1 MLDGQNLTV
10 SAGRHTLLSDV
21 SCSIA
26 PGRVMAII
34 GPNGAGKTTLMRCL
48 TGETKP
54 DAGQVTL
61 DGHDIGTLSPARLA
75 VRRAVLTQKSVL
87 SFPFSVSE
95 VVNLGLH
102 ANATTGHERAR
113 IVGDAL
119 ARVGLTGYESRF
131 YQLLSGGEQQRVQL
145 ARVLCQVWQ
154 PETAGVANYLLLD
167 EPIASLDIR
176 HQIDVLR
183 IARDF
188 AEQGGGVAIILHD
201 INLAFAYADS
211 VSVLGRG
218 KLVTD
223 GAPED
228 VLSID
233 LLQAVF
239 GLSRDMAR
247 QAGLGF
253 VS

>member
-10 SAGRHTLLSDV
+10 SAGRYTLLSDV

-61 DGHDIGTLSPARLA
+61 DGHDIRTLSPARLA

-119 ARVGLTGYESRF
+119 RVERVFEEHPRFDRGALRAALERHAEACGARRVIGLTRRRSR
-131 YQLLSGGEQQRVQL
+131 
-145 ARVLCQVWQ
+145 AR
-154 PETAGVANYLLLD
+154 
-167 EPIASLDIR
+167 
-176 HQIDVLR
+176 
-183 IARDF
+183 
-188 AEQGGGVAIILHD
+188 
-201 INLAFAYADS
+201 
-211 VSVLGRG
+211 
-218 KLVTD
+218 
-223 GAPED
+223 
-228 VLSID
+228 
-233 LLQAVF
+233 
-239 GLSRDMAR
+239 
-247 QAGLGF
+247 
-253 VS
+253 